1 MSIPIN
7 KNTKITAAKLAYIT
21 YLDEDG
27 GTNQKPDMISNLA
40 AIPPACNGPY
50 KLVWGPAMNHGVLSF
65 IAQGA
70 DGSYAIAFRG
80 TLTSFGDAV
89 GVIENILDDIAGL
102 HQVPWQ
108 FPLASGASVT
118 WGTNDAL
125 TFAIAATDHS
135 LGLSML
141 DFLRKNIRPANKPVM
156 VAGHSLG
163 GAMASVAA
171 VWLADQIP
179 KDGHGPVTMV
189 PFTFAAPT
197 ISDQKFAQLY
207 AKMCPTAYH
216 CVNKHDLVPMAW
228 TNFDTIKSSFD
239 PKPTLK
245 GFSPLLWGAVQLAG
259 MLVKNLENAYVNLPG
274 TRDIFEPPPPAPED
288 NFVTITGKNH
298 SIQRTY
304 LVYVDPENLLLM

>member
-1 MSIPIN
+1 MFIPIN

-27 GTNQKPDMISNLA
+27 GKNQKPDMISNLN
-40 AIPPACNGPY
+40 AIPATCNGPY
-50 KLVWGPAMNHGVLSF
+50 KLVWGPAINHGILSL

-89 GVIENILDDIAGL
+89 GVIENILDDITGL

-108 FPLASGASVT
+108 FPLTSGASVT
-118 WGTNDAL
+118 WGTNNAL
-125 TFAIAATDHS
+125 TFAIAATDQS
-135 LGLSML
+135 LGLSMI
-141 DFLRKNIRPANKPVM
+141 DFLRKNLRPTNKPVM

-163 GAMASVAA
+163 GAMASAA
-171 VWLADQIP
+171 SVWLMDQIP
-179 KDGHGPVTMV
+179 KDGGPAPIMV

-197 ISDQKFAQLY
+197 ISDQKFADLY

-216 CVNKHDLVPMAW
+216 CVNKHDIVPMAW
-228 TNFDTIKSSFD
+228 TNFDTIEGSFN

-245 GFSPLLWGAVQLAG
+245 GFSPILWGAVQLAG
-259 MLVKNLENAYVNLPG
+259 MLMKNLKNGYVNLPG
-274 TRDIFEPPPPAPED
+274 TRDIFEPGPPAAED
-288 NFVTITGKNH
+288 NFVTIAGNNH

-304 LVYVDPENLLLM
+304 LKYVDPENILLM